1 MSLAMAGFVGW
12 GLLAGLYG
20 SIVGLGGGA
29 IIVPVLLLIYGT
41 DPNTAVAVSL
51 CAVFANALSSTIA
64 YSRQGRVDFSS
75 GWRFA
80 LAVIPGSLV
89 GAFVVKYIPVR
100 VFSGAFGALFF
111 VISLFMAFS
120 PMRTG
125 HRSVPRG
132 PGKARRI
139 VDADGHR
146 FSYRVSMARGIPV
159 SFAAGALSS
168 LMGIGGGVLHVP
180 AMILWL
186 GFPHHIAVATSTF
199 IISVSTLIGA
209 AAFASQGAV
218 NWGLAVP
225 LAVGAVIGAQFGARI
240 AKSLSGRWVGRLLA
254 LALCII
260 GIRMLASAL
269 GGK

>member
-1 MSLAMAGFVGW
+1 M
-12 GLLAGLYG
+12 
-20 SIVGLGGGA
+20 
-29 IIVPVLLLIYGT
+29 LIYGM
-41 DPNTAVAVSL
+41 DPNTTVAVSL
-51 CAVFANALSSTIA
+51 CAVFANAVSSTVA
-64 YSRQGRVDFSS
+64 YGRQGRVDYSS

-111 VISLFMAFS
+111 FVSLFMAFA
-120 PMRTG
+120 PARTR
-125 HRSVPRG
+125 HRSLPRG
-132 PGKARRI
+132 PGEARLI
-139 VDADGHR
+139 TDSEGHR
-146 FSYRVSMARGIPV
+146 FSYRVRMSRGIPV

-168 LMGIGGGVLHVP
+168 LMGIGGGVIHVP

-199 IISVSTLIGA
+199 IISVSSLIGA

-218 NWGLAVP
+218 AWGVALPIA
-225 LAVGAVIGAQFGARI
+225 AGAVIGAQIGARI
-240 AKSLSGRWVGRLLA
+240 ARSLSGRWVGRLLA

-260 GIRMLASAL
+260 GIRMLISSVV
-269 GGK
+269 GH

>member
-1 MSLAMAGFVGW
+1 MTLLTIGFIGW

-20 SIVGLGGGA
+20 SIIGLGGGA
-29 IIVPVLLLIYGT
+29 IIVPVLLLIYGM
-41 DPNTAVAVSL
+41 DPNTTVAVSL
-51 CAVFANALSSTIA
+51 CAVFANALSSAIA
-64 YSRQGRVDFSS
+64 YGRQGRVDFSS

-100 VFSGAFGALFF
+100 IFTGSFGALFF
-111 VISLFMAFS
+111 FISLFMAFS
-120 PMRTG
+120 PFRSNK
-125 HRSVPRG
+125 RSVPRG
-132 PGKARRI
+132 PGEPRRI
-139 VDADGHR
+139 TDSDGHR
-146 FSYRVSMARGIPV
+146 FSYRVRMSRGIPV

-168 LMGIGGGVLHVP
+168 LMGIGGGVIHVP

-199 IISVSTLIGA
+199 IISVSSFFGA

-218 NWGLAVP
+218 AWNVAVP
-225 LAVGAVIGAQFGARI
+225 MAVGAVIGAQMGARI
-240 AKSLSGRWVGRLLA
+240 AKSLSGKWVGRLLA

-260 GIRMLASAL
+260 GIRMLVSSL
-269 GGK
+269 MGK